1 MSIKTLGQYPTL
13 NPDSYS
19 QRQTYKIVEKLTSG
33 EFKNELDFL
42 TSMIKEL
49 VENRSFEIVGGRVW
63 EFNPDGMSYTLQC
76 QYGNVQEIPHN
87 YSLAVDDYPVL
98 KGLVS
103 NKTQLHQETNQF
115 LQKKGITVYS
125 VTGVGDVIST
135 PKGKYF
141 KYVLGFNAPEIL
153 QSFFETLSIISSI
166 ATMSLRDITA
176 KLEQAKF
183 KKDIDRASEIQRGIL
198 PEHYLEFNDFKIFG
212 VCVPDSAVG
221 GDYFDYIKSKDTEEE
236 SVGILI
242 GDAVSKG
249 LPAAIQALFVTGAV
263 RMAMNFVPKL
273 SHMFN
278 RLNNL
283 VCETFPYDDFVT
295 LFYCEL
301 NMTHNRMVVYANAG
315 HNAPVHYRP
324 STDSFQMLGP
334 TGGLLGII
342 KDSKYK
348 IENCRMLPGDILVLY
363 TDGITEAHS
372 SEGDLYGEDR
382 LMDKI
387 REFSDLD
394 SKEMALRILED
405 VQIFSTNT
413 VYNDDKTLVVVKRD
427 PK

>member
-1 MSIKTLGQYPTL
+1 MSIKTLGHHPGL
-13 NPDSYS
+13 SSDSYS
-19 QRQTYKIVEKLTSG
+19 QRQTYKIIEKFTSG
-33 EFKNELDFL
+33 EYKSEVHFL

-49 VENRSFEIVGGRVW
+49 VDNRSFEIVGGRVW
-63 EFNPDGMSYTLQC
+63 EFCADDMAYTLQY

-87 YSLAVDDYPVL
+87 YSLPVDEYPIL
-98 KGLVS
+98 KDLIN
-103 NKTQLHQETNQF
+103 NKTQLHKETDSF
-115 LQKKGITVYS
+115 LQTKGITVYS
-125 VTGVGDVIST
+125 VTGVGNIINT
-135 PKGKYF
+135 PNGKFF

-166 ATMSLRDITA
+166 ATMTLRDLSA
-176 KLEQAKF
+176 QLEQAKI

-315 HNAPVHYRP
+315 HNAPIHYRP
-324 STDSFQMLGP
+324 STDSYQMLGP

-372 SEGDLYGEDR
+372 SEGDLYGEER
-382 LMDKI
+382 LMQKV
-387 REFSDLD
+387 REFGDLS
-394 SKEMALRILED
+394 SKEIALKILED
-405 VQIFSTNT
+405 VQTFSTNT
-413 VYNDDKTLVVVKRD
+413 VYNDDKTLVVIKRD

>member
-1 MSIKTLGQYPTL
+1 MSIKTIGHNPNL
-13 NPDSYS
+13 NPDSYT

-33 EFKNELDFL
+33 EFKSELNFL

-49 VENRSFEIVGGRVW
+49 VDHRNFEIVGGRVW
-63 EFNPDGMSYTLQC
+63 EFNADDMSYTLQC
-76 QYGNVQEIPHN
+76 QYGKVQEIPHN
-87 YSLAVDDYPVL
+87 YKLSIDDYPFM
-98 KGLVS
+98 KDLVN
-103 NKTQLHQETNQF
+103 NKTQLHEETNKF
-115 LQKKGITVYS
+115 LQNKGITVYS
-125 VTGVGDVIST
+125 VTGVGNLINT
-135 PKGKYF
+135 TQGKFF

-153 QSFFETLSIISSI
+153 QSFFETLSIINSI
-166 ATMSLRDITA
+166 ATMTLRNVSA
-176 KLEQAKF
+176 KLEQAKI

-198 PEHYLEFNDFKIFG
+198 PEHYLEFHDFKIFG

-263 RMAMNFVPKL
+263 RMGMNFVPKL
-273 SHMFN
+273 SHLFN

-283 VCETFPYDDFVT
+283 ICETFPYDDFVT

-315 HNAPVHYRP
+315 HNAPIHYRP

-372 SEGDLYGEDR
+372 SEGDLYGEER
-382 LMDKI
+382 LMDKVK
-387 REFSDLD
+387 EFQELS
-394 SKEMALRILED
+394 SKEIALKILED
-405 VQIFSTNT
+405 VQCFSTNT
-413 VYNDDKTLVVVKRD
+413 VYNDDKTLVVIKRD

>member
-76 QYGNVQEIPHN
+76 QHGNVQEIPHN

-98 KGLVS
+98 KGLVA

-125 VTGVGDVIST
+125 VTGVGDIIST

-166 ATMSLRDITA
+166 ATMSLRDVTA